1 MDKDGKETGVAVP
14 VLAADAVE
22 AVVSSLQMDFLVEE
36 TSMFRGSAF
45 VWRQF
50 VINGQILQVRDKTS
64 VVLAGMPTAQAS
76 LVELSPSDNT
86 FQLMHANQSKL
97 TLLCPSPTARDKFT
111 TALELSAYD
120 PYWVLHRSDY
130 LGQLVQVA
138 KVIVETDAACPNL
151 SVRASPVR
159 ANDVAAYLARIKPTF
174 DRAMACSTKQQLF
187 DYLCQLEAEYMADRA
202 SVDNFAHVVHRM
214 YPDYAKTDT
223 RPCRRGAAATA
234 CPYPHCRVPLTADQ
248 TFSMYVMGQS
258 VRCRICR
265 CDLSMDTFRL
275 AAFLRDFPTFPLG
288 TTTDTTPLTM
298 PLLHK
303 NSSRESYERDVLRAV
318 FWYETQ
324 TKSTVGATDRH
335 ALSTALARYF
345 ERVDL
350 VLAMAKHLQSL
361 APICSNWD
369 YWSHPAVV
377 DAAIVRYNQFVHLVE
392 KAPAA
397 ALLPTMDIALVR
409 FVHQSLERLPALSLP
424 KSAHMAAAY
433 AETFV
438 QWSDQFNQAYSSF
451 PPSFTAWSNAA
462 NALSKATLLRK
473 KWNQC
478 VRLPS
483 MDSRFVGVEVHH
495 GHLPRDGV
503 LWTPDDDACFIPD
516 DSLRI
521 DFAAVL
527 GTPVMDD
534 RVVQPSNDPVLRLH
548 SGQTTTGSRRQL

>member
-1 MDKDGKETGVAVP
+1 MEKDDKEIGVAVP
-14 VLAADAVE
+14 VVAAD

-36 TSMFRGSAF
+36 TSVFRGSARF

-50 VINGQILQVRDKTS
+50 VINGQTLQVRDKTSS
-64 VVLAGMPTAQAS
+64 VVLAGMPTAQVS
-76 LVELSPSDNT
+76 LVELSPSNNT
-86 FQLMHANQSKL
+86 FQLMHANESKL

-111 TALELSAYD
+111 AASELSAHD
-120 PYWVLHRSDY
+120 PYWVLPRSDY
-130 LGQLVQVA
+130 MGQLVQVA
-138 KVIVETDAACPNL
+138 KIIVETDAARPNL

-159 ANDVAAYLARIKPTF
+159 ANDVAAYLARIKPAF
-174 DRAMACSTKQQLF
+174 DRAMECSTKQQLF
-187 DYLCQLEAEYMADRA
+187 DYLCQLKAEYMADRA
-202 SVDNFAHVVHRM
+202 SVDNFAHIVHRM
-214 YPDYAKTDT
+214 YPAKTDL
-223 RPCRRGAAATA
+223 RPWRHGAAATA

-248 TFSMYVMGQS
+248 TFSLYVMGQS

-275 AAFLRDFPTFPLG
+275 AAFLHDFPTFPLEP
-288 TTTDTTPLTM
+288 TTNTTPLTM

-318 FWYETQ
+318 FWHETQ
-324 TKSTVGATDRH
+324 TKSTVGATDRQ

-345 ERVDL
+345 EPMDL

-369 YWSHPAVV
+369 YWSHPDVI
-377 DAAIVRYNQFVHLVE
+377 DAAIVRYYQFVHLVE

-409 FVHQSLERLPALSLP
+409 FVHQSLERLPALTLP
-424 KSAHMAAAY
+424 KSAPDMAAAAY
-433 AETFV
+433 VETFV
-438 QWSDQFNQAYSSF
+438 QWSEVFNQAYSSF

-473 KWNQC
+473 KWNQS

-483 MDSRFVGVEVHH
+483 MDSRFVGVDR
-495 GHLPRDGV
+495 HLPRDGM
-503 LWTPDDDACFIPD
+503 LWTPSDVDDGDAFF
-516 DSLRI
+516 SLRI

-548 SGQTTTGSRRQL
+548 SGETTADSRRRQL